1 MNTANLQLEGL
12 LLAVA
17 ALFAE
22 LKQKGALDANEIEAA
37 LDRAA
42 QGASDCTTELS
53 EANAEAVRFPIRF
66 LREAFRQTEGRLDYR
81 SLASAVGRARDAG
94 PAR

>member
-22 LKQKGALDANEIEAA
+22 LKRKGALDAN
-37 LDRAA
+37 
-42 QGASDCTTELS
+42 
-53 EANAEAVRFPIRF
+53 
-66 LREAFRQTEGRLDYR
+66 
-81 SLASAVGRARDAG
+81 
-94 PAR
+94 